1 MALRLEVIE
10 YFDPTNRS
18 IVSRVP
24 QHGSADIKFG
34 AQLIVQQNQEAVFFR
49 DGRAMDVFGPGRHTL
64 TTANVPLIT
73 QILTT
78 AWEKSPFRAL
88 VYFVGKQTFV
98 DQKWGTRQPI
108 LLRDAEFGPIR
119 LRGYGK
125 YSFRVADAT
134 VLINTLVGTQGKFS
148 TEEIASY
155 LRDVIVAGI
164 TDLLGTLQ
172 LNILDMP
179 ARFDEIATA
188 ARAKVADSFRN
199 YGLELVDFFIGAVTP
214 PAEVQA
220 AIDAR
225 ASMGAIGDMRAYT
238 MYQAANSMRKL
249 AEKESSG
256 SGGSA
261 METGLGAGMGMMLPG
276 FMQKALQNAP
286 PAGDAAATAA
296 DIKTLTK
303 ESVDPRELVRR
314 VLNSGNWPTEENADV
329 WNVTVPV
336 GPLRKQRVA
345 IRFDRKD
352 GSGSP
357 LIACSSVCGPATEEN
372 AMTLLRH
379 NGKMVNAAFGIEP
392 TEAGEMVVVESNHLA
407 DTTDPLEL
415 MRAITSL
422 AWQADRVE
430 EEMSGGDVF

>member
-1 MALRLEVIE
+1 
-10 YFDPTNRS
+10 
-18 IVSRVP
+18 
-24 QHGSADIKFG
+24 
-34 AQLIVQQNQEAVFFR
+34 
-49 DGRAMDVFGPGRHTL
+49 
-64 TTANVPLIT
+64 
-73 QILTT
+73 
-78 AWEKSPFRAL
+78 
-88 VYFVGKQTFV
+88 
-98 DQKWGTRQPI
+98 
-108 LLRDAEFGPIR
+108 
-119 LRGYGK
+119 
-125 YSFRVADAT
+125 
-134 VLINTLVGTQGKFS
+134 VGTQGKFS

-155 LRDVIVAGI
+155 LRDVIVAGL

-172 LNILDMP
+172 INLLDMP

-188 ARAKVADSFRN
+188 ARAKVADAFRN

-214 PAEVQA
+214 PAEVQE

-225 ASMGAIGDMRAYT
+225 TSMGAIGDLRSYT

-249 AEKESSG
+249 AEKETFG

-261 METGLGAGMGMMLPG
+261 LETGLGAGMGMMLPG

-286 PAGDAAATAA
+286 PGGDATATAA
-296 DIKTLTK
+296 DIKSLTQD
-303 ESVDPRELVRR
+303 SIDPRELVRR
-314 VLNSGNWPTEENADV
+314 VLNSGNWPIDENADV
-329 WNVTVPV
+329 WHVTVPV

-345 IRFDRKD
+345 IRFDRQD
-352 GSGSP
+352 GSGNQ

-379 NGKMVNAAFGIEP
+379 NGKMVNGAFGIES

-430 EEMSGGDVF
+430 EEMSGGDLF